1 RTKNPLAS
9 NLDSGSC
16 RAPIYDPFV
25 ATGSWRREEEIASL
39 GSGWVGADCC
49 R

>member
-1 RTKNPLAS
+1 NPLES
-9 NLDSGSC
+9 ILDSGSC
-16 RAPIYDPFV
+16 RAPIDDPFV
-25 ATGSWRREEEIASL
+25 ATRSWRREEEIASR